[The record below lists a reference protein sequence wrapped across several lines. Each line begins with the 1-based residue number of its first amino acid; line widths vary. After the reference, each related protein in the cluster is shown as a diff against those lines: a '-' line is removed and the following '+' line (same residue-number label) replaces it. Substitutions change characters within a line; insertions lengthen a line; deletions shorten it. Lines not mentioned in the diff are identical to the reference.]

1 MEEMQRVVVAVG
13 MHPEAKQSRMQFCE
27 VVVVAVAVEIGSA
40 GTDFHEDWRVPDG
53 ESFVQVQALVVFAPE
68 VVAEAEAGHH

>member
-1 MEEMQRVVVAVG
+1 MGEMQQEVGAVG

-27 VVVVAVAVEIGSA
+27 AVVAVVVVEIESA
-40 GTDFHEDWRVPDG
+40 GTDFHGDWRVPDG
-53 ESFVQVQALVVFAPE
+53 ESFVQVQALVSIAPE